1 MDTYEAL
8 ATRRTAKTFA
18 PEPPPREVLERIIE
32 AATWAPN
39 HRHTEPWRFTV
50 IAGEERARF
59 GEALAAWLSGPD
71 GPEGISDRA
80 VESTRVKP
88 LRSPIVIVVSQH
100 GRHDDPEMDR
110 EDYAACCCATENLLL
125 AAHAEG
131 LATKWSTGEMTTMP
145 PALEYCGL
153 EEGDRIVAYVYLGYP
168 AETERAPQRAIRK
181 PPTITWRGL

>member
-1 MDTYEAL
+1 M
-8 ATRRTAKTFA
+8 
-18 PEPPPREVLERIIE
+18 
-32 AATWAPN
+32 
-39 HRHTEPWRFTV
+39 
-50 IAGEERARF
+50 
-59 GEALAAWLSGPD
+59 
-71 GPEGISDRA
+71 
-80 VESTRVKP
+80 KP